1 MIKGIVKLPVIV
13 SQLRYRLAVTNI
25 FKINLTMN
33 EIEKLKE
40 LYHKTLSKKDKAYIE
55 GLCATYYVKLNKNCS
70 SCYSDAILILIKKIT
85 EENLPKKETAT
96 DSRKY
101 ILKSGVDVWFGSI
114 RVNAVTLTDELAEKI
129 IAKGFPVRYFE
140 KYEKQ

>member
-1 MIKGIVKLPVIV
+1 
-13 SQLRYRLAVTNI
+13 
-25 FKINLTMN
+25 MN

-40 LYHKTLSKKDKAYIE
+40 LYRNKSLSKKDKTYIE
-55 GLCATYYVKLNKNCS
+55 GLCIDYDVKLNKKCS

-96 DSRKY
+96 TDSRKY

-114 RVNAVTLTDELAEKI
+114 RVNEVTLTDELAQRI
-129 IAKGFPVRYFE
+129 IARGFPTRYFD
-140 KYEKQ
+140 KYEK

>member
-1 MIKGIVKLPVIV
+1 
-13 SQLRYRLAVTNI
+13 
-25 FKINLTMN
+25 MN

-40 LYHKTLSKKDKAYIE
+40 IYKKKTLSKATFSKKDKAYIE
-55 GLCATYYVKLNKNCS
+55 GLCSTYDVKLNKKCS

-96 DSRKY
+96 TDNRKY

-129 IAKGFPVRYFE
+129 IAKGFPTRYFE
-140 KYEKQ
+140 KY

>member
-1 MIKGIVKLPVIV
+1 MEE
-13 SQLRYRLAVTNI
+13 
-25 FKINLTMN
+25 IN
-33 EIEKLKE
+33 KLKE
-40 LYHKTLSKKDKAYIE
+40 IYRSKSLSKKDKTYIE
-55 GLCATYYVKLNKNCS
+55 MLCATYYVKLNKKCS

-96 DSRKY
+96 TDNRKY

-129 IAKGFPVRYFE
+129 IARGFPVRYFE
-140 KYEKQ
+140 KIEK

>member
-1 MIKGIVKLPVIV
+1 MKD
-13 SQLRYRLAVTNI
+13 
-25 FKINLTMN
+25 
-33 EIEKLKE
+33 IEKLKE
-40 LYHKTLSKKDKAYIE
+40 IYKKKTLSKATLSKKDKAYIE
-55 GLCATYYVKLNKNCS
+55 GLCSTYDVKLNKNCS

-96 DSRKY
+96 TDNRKY

-129 IAKGFPVRYFE
+129 IARGFPTRYFE
-140 KYEKQ
+140 KYE

>member
-1 MIKGIVKLPVIV
+1 
-13 SQLRYRLAVTNI
+13 
-25 FKINLTMN
+25 MN

-40 LYHKTLSKKDKAYIE
+40 LYRNKSLSKKDKTYIE
-55 GLCATYYVKLNKNCS
+55 ELCTAYDVHLNKKCS

-96 DSRKY
+96 IDSRKY

-114 RVNAVTLTDELAEKI
+114 RVNAVTLTDDLAQRI
-129 IAKGFPVRYFE
+129 IARGFPTRYFD
-140 KYEKQ
+140 KYEK

>member
-1 MIKGIVKLPVIV
+1 
-13 SQLRYRLAVTNI
+13 
-25 FKINLTMN
+25 MN

-40 LYHKTLSKKDKAYIE
+40 IYRNKTLSKNDKTYIE
-55 GLCATYYVKLNKNCS
+55 MLCATYYVKLNKKCS
-70 SCYSDAILILIKKIT
+70 SCYTDAILILIKKIT

-96 DSRKY
+96 TDNRKY

-114 RVNAVTLTDELAEKI
+114 RVNAVTLTDDLAERI
-129 IAKGFPVRYFE
+129 IARGFPVRYFE

>member
-1 MIKGIVKLPVIV
+1 
-13 SQLRYRLAVTNI
+13 
-25 FKINLTMN
+25 MN

-40 LYHKTLSKKDKAYIE
+40 LYRNKSLSKKDKTYIE
-55 GLCATYYVKLNKNCS
+55 ELCTAYDVHLNKKCS

-96 DSRKY
+96 IDSRKY

-114 RVNAVTLTDELAEKI
+114 RVNAVTLTDELAQKI
-129 IAKGFPVRYFE
+129 ITRGFPVRYFE
-140 KYEKQ
+140 KYEKWWFSKQTKKIWK

>member
-1 MIKGIVKLPVIV
+1 
-13 SQLRYRLAVTNI
+13 
-25 FKINLTMN
+25 MN

-40 LYHKTLSKKDKAYIE
+40 IYRNKTLSKKDKAYIE
-55 GLCATYYVKLNKNCS
+55 GLCSTYDVKLNKKCS
-70 SCYSDAILILIKKIT
+70 SCYTDAILILIKKIT

-96 DSRKY
+96 ATTDNRKY

-129 IAKGFPVRYFE
+129 IARGFPVRYFD
-140 KYEKQ
+140 KYE

>member
-1 MIKGIVKLPVIV
+1 
-13 SQLRYRLAVTNI
+13 
-25 FKINLTMN
+25 MN

-40 LYHKTLSKKDKAYIE
+40 LYRNKSLSKKDKTYIE
-55 GLCATYYVKLNKNCS
+55 ELCTAYDVHLNKKCS

-96 DSRKY
+96 IDSRKY

-114 RVNAVTLTDELAEKI
+114 RVNAVTLTDELAQKI
-129 IAKGFPVRYFE
+129 IARGFPVRYFE
-140 KYEKQ
+140 KYEK

>member
-1 MIKGIVKLPVIV
+1 
-13 SQLRYRLAVTNI
+13 
-25 FKINLTMN
+25 MN

-40 LYHKTLSKKDKAYIE
+40 LYRNKTLTKKDKTYIE
-55 GLCATYYVKLNKNCS
+55 GLCSTYDIKLNKKCS

-96 DSRKY
+96 TDNRKY

-129 IAKGFPVRYFE
+129 IARGFPVRYFD
-140 KYEKQ
+140 KYEK

>member
-1 MIKGIVKLPVIV
+1 
-13 SQLRYRLAVTNI
+13 
-25 FKINLTMN
+25 MN

-40 LYHKTLSKKDKAYIE
+40 LYKKKTLSKATLSKKDKAYIE
-55 GLCATYYVKLNKNCS
+55 GLCSTYDVKLNKKCS

-96 DSRKY
+96 TDNRKY

-114 RVNAVTLTDELAEKI
+114 RVNAVTLTDELAQKI
-129 IAKGFPVRYFE
+129 IARGFPTRYFD
-140 KYEKQ
+140 KYEK

>member
-1 MIKGIVKLPVIV
+1 
-13 SQLRYRLAVTNI
+13 
-25 FKINLTMN
+25 MN

-40 LYHKTLSKKDKAYIE
+40 LYRNKTLSKNDKAYIE
-55 GLCATYYVKLNKNCS
+55 GLCLTYDVKLNKKCS

-85 EENLPKKETAT
+85 EDNLPKKETATNTT

-114 RVNAVTLTDELAEKI
+114 RVNAVTLTDELAERI
-129 IAKGFPVRYFE
+129 IARGFPTRYFD
-140 KYEKQ
+140 KYEK